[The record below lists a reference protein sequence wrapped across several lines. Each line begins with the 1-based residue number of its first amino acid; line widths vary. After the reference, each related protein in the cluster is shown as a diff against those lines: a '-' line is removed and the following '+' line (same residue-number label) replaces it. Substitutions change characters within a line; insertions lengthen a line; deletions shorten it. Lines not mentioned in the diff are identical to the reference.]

1 MTPTA
6 TLTSCGGFALRQC
19 GKQTCIDAQRA
30 PVRSSSCGALLRLC
44 EAICDYADCLC
55 ELTPAWPSR
64 ALSQENIKLSAAT
77 FRPGRHFRLSR
88 RRDPARV
95 GVSHTVQVESSLL
108 HCSGIDELSNEGTFR
123 FRPTSCEQ
131 RQKHSNDPLPPRM
144 CQFLFA
150 KFYSSVDVSNSA
162 QTSPWIGCSG
172 KSWSHTLGTSTV
184 KVRLRRWGGLAPPF
198 ITGQKRPPINSR
210 ASSGGRFLLSAAYQ
224 LISRI
229 RAWASP

>member
-1 MTPTA
+1 
-6 TLTSCGGFALRQC
+6 
-19 GKQTCIDAQRA
+19 
-30 PVRSSSCGALLRLC
+30 VRSSSCGALLRLC

-55 ELTPAWPSR
+55 KLTPAWPSR

-95 GVSHTVQVESSLL
+95 GVSHIVQVESSLL

-150 KFYSSVDVSNSA
+150 KFYSNVDVSNSA
-162 QTSPWIGCSG
+162 ETSPWIGCSG
-172 KSWSHTLGTSTV
+172 ESWSHTLGTSTV
-184 KVRLRRWGGLAPPF
+184 KVRLRRWGSSASFYYWPEAPADQLPCLLRRALSF
-198 ITGQKRPPINSR
+198 VRRLSVDFSHSRLGQPVNYRK
-210 ASSGGRFLLSAAYQ
+210 G
-224 LISRI
+224 
-229 RAWASP
+229 